1 MANAPRRFSFAGPA
15 GAVEAALEEP
25 EQDAGRACAIVC
37 HPHPLFQ
44 GTMQNVVV
52 VHCAR
57 GLNDAGLPALRFNF
71 RGVGKSEGV
80 HAEGIGEQD
89 DVRAALAE
97 IRKLYPGRPVLLA
110 GYSFGSAVGF
120 AVGDRDPGVPCLIGI
135 GLPVVRET
143 MVPLASSRPALLI
156 QGDRDEYGP
165 VAGVQSFA
173 ARCAGKVQVRIL
185 ADCDHFFVGHLP
197 EVRAAVTEFARAQ
210 FASNV
215 DQ

>member
-1 MANAPRRFSFAGPA
+1 MAKAPRRFSFAGSA
-15 GAVEAALEEP
+15 GVIEAALEEP

-71 RGVGKSEGV
+71 RGVGKSGGV
-80 HAEGIGEQD
+80 HAEGVGEQD

-97 IRKLYPGRPVLLA
+97 IKRLYPGRPVLLA

-120 AVGDRDPGVPCLIGI
+120 AVGDRDPGVTSLIGI

-143 MVPLASSRPALLI
+143 PTPLTSNKPALLI
-156 QGDRDEYGP
+156 QGDRDEYGA
-165 VAGVQSFA
+165 VADVQSFA

-197 EVRAAVTEFARAQ
+197 EVRSAVTEFARSQ
-210 FASNV
+210 FPSNV
-215 DQ
+215 ER